1 MVSHSRAG
9 VPALT
14 GRLPVPSRRR
24 AVHPGGSGG
33 PRRHGSRPQRDS
45 RPGLPPT
52 GARRRVVGPL
62 AGRHPEPGRPASVR
76 TGIRAIRAVR
86 DRHPPALTPGLHTA
100 PLCNREDLWGGACAP
115 PRSTAS
121 ACFPPG
127 LPGARAPPAFLDA
140 NADGHLSAGVSSPP
154 RLRNDCVPP
163 QHARPRL
170 PLDLDNVARVDMNMV
185 HYVDTKNLWDAIRVH
200 HGGRLEA
207 SKRLWLL
214 CLQRDIVIFLVAW
227 RRQMR
232 CVTCQ
237 LALPSP

>member
-76 TGIRAIRAVR
+76 TGIRAVR
-86 DRHPPALTPGLHTA
+86 DRRPPALTPGLHTA
-100 PLCNREDLWGGACAP
+100 PLCIREHQWGGACAP

-127 LPGARAPPAFLDA
+127 LPAARARPAYLVIILMRMRTA
-140 NADGHLSAGVSSPP
+140 ISAQAC
-154 RLRNDCVPP
+154 RHR
-163 QHARPRL
+163 R
-170 PLDLDNVARVDMNMV
+170 
-185 HYVDTKNLWDAIRVH
+185 
-200 HGGRLEA
+200 A
-207 SKRLWLL
+207 SGMTV
-214 CLQRDIVIFLVAW
+214 C
-227 RRQMR
+227 
-232 CVTCQ
+232 
-237 LALPSP
+237 LPSTPAP